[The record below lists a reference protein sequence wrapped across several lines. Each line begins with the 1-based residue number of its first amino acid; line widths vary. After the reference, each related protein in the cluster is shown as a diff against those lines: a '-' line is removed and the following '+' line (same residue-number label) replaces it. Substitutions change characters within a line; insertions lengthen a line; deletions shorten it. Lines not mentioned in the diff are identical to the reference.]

1 MPEYTIPMLGVM
13 REILERELASMRGE
27 EDFFSVA
34 RMMPFVAVYV
44 VSLEW
49 IGGGYWVGVGV
60 WITFD
65 AETGYAL
72 VYGVEGIFD
81 LD

>member
-1 MPEYTIPMLGVM
+1 MGGWVM
-13 REILERELASMRGE
+13 
-27 EDFFSVA
+27 
-34 RMMPFVAVYV
+34 
-44 VSLEW
+44 
-49 IGGGYWVGVGV
+49 GGLDG
-60 WITFD
+60 TFD